1 MMVHSKSIYTTLKKV
16 FHLFFI
22 LISLTLIAS
31 CSSLNSKNSDFKVT
45 YTKSKGRISTS
56 AHFTIKLDGTSV
68 YYSGVANMPI
78 LGEHNFTIQKS
89 EVKRI
94 KDAFEKSAF
103 SNFDKLYQGNIRDLP
118 ISSITY
124 NNFEVRFQTKQAPKE
139 LKELALLIEST
150 LIGLKK

>member
-1 MMVHSKSIYTTLKKV
+1 MKINKSISS
-16 FHLFFI
+16 FF
-22 LISLTLIAS
+22 LLIALVIISS
-31 CSSLNSKNSDFKVT
+31 CSSLNSKSSDFKVT
-45 YTKSKGRISTS
+45 YVKSKGRISTS

-103 SNFDKLYQGNIRDLP
+103 SSFDKLYQGNIRDLP

-124 NNFEVRFQTKQAPKE
+124 KNHEVRFQTKHAPKE